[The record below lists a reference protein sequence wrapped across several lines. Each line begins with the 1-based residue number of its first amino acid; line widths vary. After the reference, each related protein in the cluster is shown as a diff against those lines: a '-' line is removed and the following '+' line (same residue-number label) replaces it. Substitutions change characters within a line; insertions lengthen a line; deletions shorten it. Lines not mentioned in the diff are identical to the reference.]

1 MAICNGCGAQIED
14 GVAFCPDCGKKQ
26 EQTVASTEQASTTT
40 EQTNTTAQANTTEQ
54 TAGATPEQVTGS
66 SQEQTTNAAPEQA
79 TGSAQGQS
87 FATGAQ
93 QPGNGFA
100 GNGQYNT
107 QNQFGGQNQYGNQ
120 NQFGGQNQYGNQNQY
135 GGQNQYGNNMN
146 GGYAGPQQGGYAA
159 PEKKDKLAAG
169 LLGLFLGTL
178 GIHKFYL
185 GYSKEGL
192 IMLLTSL
199 VGGIISCGIA
209 TFAIEIIALVEGVM
223 YLTKS
228 DEEFYQTYVV
238 GHKGWF

>member
-1 MAICNGCGAQIED
+1 MAICSGCGAQIED

-26 EQTVASTEQASTTT
+26 EQTAASTEQASTTT

-54 TAGATPEQVTGS
+54 TNTV
-66 SQEQTTNAAPEQA
+66 EQTTNAAPEQA
-79 TGSAQGQS
+79 AGTAQGQTTNAAPEQAAGTAQGQS

-120 NQFGGQNQYGNQNQY
+120 NQYGGQNQYGNQNQY
-135 GGQNQYGNNMN
+135 

-199 VGGIISCGIA
+199 VGGIITCGIA

>member
-1 MAICNGCGAQIED
+1 MAICSGCGAQIED

-26 EQTVASTEQASTTT
+26 EQTAASTEQASTTT

-54 TAGATPEQVTGS
+54 T
-66 SQEQTTNAAPEQA
+66 TNAAPEQA
-79 TGSAQGQS
+79 TGTAQGQS

-120 NQFGGQNQYGNQNQY
+120 NQFGGQNQYGN
-135 GGQNQYGNNMN
+135 NMN

-159 PEKKDKLAAG
+159 PAKKDKLAAG
-169 LLGLFLGTL
+169 LFGLFLGTF

-185 GYSKEGL
+185 GYTKEGL
-192 IMLLTSL
+192 IMLLVSL
-199 VGGIISCGIA
+199 IGGVITCGVA
-209 TFAIEIIALVEGVM
+209 TVAVEILALVEGIM

-238 GHKGWF
+238 GHKGWC

>member
-1 MAICNGCGAQIED
+1 MAICSGCGAQIED

-26 EQTVASTEQASTTT
+26 EQTAASTEQASTTT

-54 TAGATPEQVTGS
+54 T
-66 SQEQTTNAAPEQA
+66 TNAAPEQA
-79 TGSAQGQS
+79 TGTAQGQS

-107 QNQFGGQNQYGNQ
+107 QNQFGGQNQYGN
-120 NQFGGQNQYGNQNQY
+120 
-135 GGQNQYGNNMN
+135 NMN

-159 PEKKDKLAAG
+159 PAKKDKLAAG
-169 LLGLFLGTL
+169 LFGLFLGTF

-185 GYSKEGL
+185 GYTKEGL
-192 IMLLTSL
+192 IMLLVSL
-199 VGGIISCGIA
+199 IGGVITCGVA
-209 TFAIEIIALVEGVM
+209 TVAVEILALVEGIM

-238 GHKGWF
+238 GHKGWC